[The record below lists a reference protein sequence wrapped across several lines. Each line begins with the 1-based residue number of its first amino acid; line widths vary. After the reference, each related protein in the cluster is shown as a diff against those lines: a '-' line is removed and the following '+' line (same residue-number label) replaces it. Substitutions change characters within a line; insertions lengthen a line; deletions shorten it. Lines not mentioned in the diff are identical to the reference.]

1 MNTETVLIVGG
12 GPSGLIMAHELLRRR
27 VPVRIV
33 EKRQGPSHTTRAMTV
48 HARSMEMFE
57 HMGLAHRLEEVCLE
71 CPGNIYHFP
80 FLEDHQ
86 HPRTDYRNLPTRFP
100 FYYKINQNDFE
111 QVLREH
117 LYSHYSIRPEY
128 QTELVGLSQ
137 GGDRV
142 HASIKRPD
150 GSLEKQ
156 DYPWVVGCDGVRSFV
171 REAAGIEFVGEDV
184 AVMAMMDVELEN
196 VTFDDRWMNYYFNK
210 DLFMNCTKLPGK
222 YWRIYMSEPTGEYV
236 NAEDKRQAFQEVAD
250 RIGIGF
256 KVGEPQWATSW
267 QIRNNI
273 AEKYRNNR
281 MLICGDASHVHSPSG
296 GQGMNGCMQDAF
308 NLGWKLAAVY
318 KGQAPERILDT
329 YEVERKPIGEQISEG
344 AMATH
349 EIVMGFGVE
358 PEDRLHLTKVPGWEE
373 RTVNLVS
380 GLSHTYRDVVRLPEG
395 LSAVAGPEAG
405 DRAPD
410 AKLLREPRKR
420 VYDLCRH
427 PGFTVLAIPGKA
439 REQDLAS
446 FSRLSQELEAK
457 FGASVSVFLIA
468 EDERAGFDM
477 DHCCADETGEVLER
491 YGIGDEGRLVV
502 IRPDLFI
509 GLTCLPKDGNLIG
522 EYMEQWFPARA
533 KAGDTANTG
542 AEERLGE
549 TVG

>member
-1 MNTETVLIVGG
+1 M
-12 GPSGLIMAHELLRRR
+12 
-27 VPVRIV
+27 
-33 EKRQGPSHTTRAMTV
+33 
-48 HARSMEMFE
+48 
-57 HMGLAHRLEEVCLE
+57 
-71 CPGNIYHFP
+71 
-80 FLEDHQ
+80 
-86 HPRTDYRNLPTRFP
+86 
-100 FYYKINQNDFE
+100 
-111 QVLREH
+111 
-117 LYSHYSIRPEY
+117 
-128 QTELVGLSQ
+128 
-137 GGDRV
+137 
-142 HASIKRPD
+142 
-150 GSLEKQ
+150 
-156 DYPWVVGCDGVRSFV
+156 VGCDGVRSFV

-405 DRAPD
+405 IG
-410 AKLLREPRKR
+410 PRMPSCFASR
-420 VYDLCRH
+420 GSGCMTFA
-427 PGFTVLAIPGKA
+427 GIPV
-439 REQDLAS
+439 S
-446 FSRLSQELEAK
+446 PFSRFRARR
-457 FGASVSVFLIA
+457 VSRIW
-468 EDERAGFDM
+468 
-477 DHCCADETGEVLER
+477 
-491 YGIGDEGRLVV
+491 
-502 IRPDLFI
+502 
-509 GLTCLPKDGNLIG
+509 LPSRG
-522 EYMEQWFPARA
+522 
-533 KAGDTANTG
+533 
-542 AEERLGE
+542 
-549 TVG
+549 